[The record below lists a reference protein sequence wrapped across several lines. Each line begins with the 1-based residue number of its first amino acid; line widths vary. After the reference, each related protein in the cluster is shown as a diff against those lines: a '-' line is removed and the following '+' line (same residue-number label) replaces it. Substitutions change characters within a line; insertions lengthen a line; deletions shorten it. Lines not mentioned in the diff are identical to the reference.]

1 MITKNRTGQTMSS
14 NHSDSFTNAKQ
25 QQAAG
30 FLHDLWTRKD
40 RCAALPDDQR
50 PVMDFYTLQS
60 ATTIMVLARKAQPNC
75 AAKYCA

>member
-1 MITKNRTGQTMSS
+1 MSS

-50 PVMDFYTLQS
+50 PVDRGQGYAVQADFVVS
-60 ATTIMVLARKAQPNC
+60 
-75 AAKYCA
+75 